1 MKLSVNDVS
10 LCQSAFHS
18 DLWAGLCLFYELC
31 LNNTHDI
38 YINLGMLDLILS
50 SGFQAMVSKKT

>member
-31 LNNTHDI
+31 LNHTHDI